1 MNPIL
6 QKGES
11 VTVTGLHIATNK
23 FVDIKFIS
31 KTDLS
36 VTEVELLRD
45 QVQMYK
51 ISVHYSILRLL
62 DYFESKENFILCL
75 ERRDLENM

>member
-11 VTVTGLHIATNK
+11 VTVTGIHIATNK
-23 FVDIKFIS
+23 FVDIKFFS

-45 QVQMYK
+45 QV
-51 ISVHYSILRLL
+51 
-62 DYFESKENFILCL
+62 
-75 ERRDLENM
+75 

>member
-11 VTVTGLHIATNK
+11 VTVTGIHIATNK

-45 QVQMYK
+45 QV
-51 ISVHYSILRLL
+51 
-62 DYFESKENFILCL
+62 
-75 ERRDLENM
+75 